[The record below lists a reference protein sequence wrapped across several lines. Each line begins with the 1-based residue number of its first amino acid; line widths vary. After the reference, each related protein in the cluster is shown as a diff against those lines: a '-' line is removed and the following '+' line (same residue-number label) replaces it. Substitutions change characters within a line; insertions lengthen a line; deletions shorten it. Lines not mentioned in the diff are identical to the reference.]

1 MPHFNQQINSQ
12 TDMLRRY
19 IASELSPAETAEAV
33 MPAHTDCSRLLV
45 ACRPGDY
52 SASMLAKAVEDCV
65 VQPRVLSVTG
75 MRTDD
80 GRLVVA
86 LTVNARSASG
96 VIRSIERYGY
106 EVIHSLSCEM
116 SIEHREAMERVNEL
130 IHYLEI

>member
-33 MPAHTDCSRLLV
+33 MPAHPDCSRLLV

-52 SASMLAKAVEDCV
+52 SASMLAKAVEDCD
-65 VQPRVLSVTG
+65 VQLLMLSVTG

>member
-52 SASMLAKAVEDCV
+52 SASMLAKAVEDCD
-65 VQPRVLSVTG
+65 VQLLMLSVTG